1 MLTTSLLTC
10 PPLGLVEDTAASP
23 DMTEL
28 ESLENT
34 EDMLVLAVLMG
45 RDIGGCFVMVVVV
58 FSEEPLL
65 M

>member
-1 MLTTSLLTC
+1 MLNTSLLTST
-10 PPLGLVEDTAASP
+10 PLVLVEDTAASP
-23 DMTEL
+23 NMTEL
-28 ESLENT
+28 ESWENT

-45 RDIGGCFVMVVVV
+45 RAIGGCLVMVVVV

>member
-1 MLTTSLLTC
+1 MLTTSLLTS
-10 PPLGLVEDTAASP
+10 PPLVLVDDTAASP

-28 ESLENT
+28 ESWENT

-45 RDIGGCFVMVVVV
+45 RAIGGCLVMVVVV